1 MNKIARKIGVAVIA
15 LVTIVSVSGIA
26 PAVAQTPAE
35 LQAQINTLMAQI
47 TALQAQLAVGAPAT
61 PAPVAVFNFTRNLTV
76 GSTGEDVKALQQFLN
91 AQGFAVAAT
100 GAGSAG
106 NESTA
111 FGPRT
116 QAALARFQGANNISP
131 ALGFFGP
138 VTRARIAT
146 VAPAPVAPVTPVAP
160 VAPDAPAVEGTLSAE
175 LLPSPLGVRVAVNET
190 NRAVAAFEL
199 EAKDSNIRVQR
210 VDVLFD
216 GSTGVT
222 DERPWR
228 AFNRVAL
235 SVGGEVVATR
245 AITGRADFTE
255 VDNAYV
261 LRFSGINVNIPV
273 GTKQT
278 WTVQVSANPVI
289 EETSRGTWTITVPV
303 EGVRGIDG
311 AGINQNAGV
320 TTVRNFTVARETTG
334 TLAVTLNANN
344 LAERAVQVDDVDTT
358 DGVQLLAF
366 DVRATRSAVT
376 MKEVDVNLAPTIVS
390 GVTGANQSTVAPVA
404 RLYRGTTLVGSA
416 TVPATGVVE
425 FENME
430 SLIERDSTATF
441 TVRVNLNR
449 LVAGTTYGAGT
460 TIRTG
465 DVVVRGED
473 ARDNTV
479 VPVTLATAGNLAHL
493 FTVAPSL
500 ALVGTPTISQVSV
513 DGARRDASTQ
523 IVVDITALGGDVFIK
538 ATDGVLGGITGI
550 TTLLP
555 SQVLATSLT
564 LDGITLAQTMTSAS
578 ITGAEVGTWGHIVR
592 EGTTRRFTVTGN
604 LSRGGTAGSQF
615 VGTAIPRIIWSTSS
629 AGTDPQTSTFGLTAF
644 ETGRVLISN

>member
-35 LQAQINTLMAQI
+35 LQTQINALLAQI
-47 TALQAQLAVGAPAT
+47 TALQAQLAGGVTAPT

-76 GSTGEDVKALQQFLN
+76 GSRGEDVKALQQFLN

-106 NESTA
+106 NESTV

-116 QAALARFQGANNISP
+116 QAALARFQEANDISP
-131 ALGFFGP
+131 ARGFFGP

-146 VAPAPVAPVTPVAP
+146 VTPPVVTPPVTDPVTPP
-160 VAPDAPAVEGTLSAE
+160 VAEAPAVEGTLEAE
-175 LLPSPLGVRVAVNET
+175 LLPSPLGVRVAVNEA

-216 GSTGVT
+216 RTTG

-255 VDNAYV
+255 GTAGAHT
-261 LRFSGINVNIPV
+261 LRFSGINANIPV

-278 WTVQVSANPVI
+278 WTVQVSSNPVI
-289 EETSRGTWTITVPV
+289 ETGSQGAWTITVPRD
-303 EGVRGIDG
+303 GVRGIDG
-311 AGINQNAGV
+311 AGINQTAPNAA
-320 TTVRNFTVARETTG
+320 FAPAREFTIIAEETG
-334 TLAVTLNANN
+334 VLAVTLNANN
-344 LAERAVQVDDVDTT
+344 LAERVVQVDDENTT

-366 DVRATRSAVT
+366 DVRATRRAVT
-376 MKEVDVNLAPTIVS
+376 MEDVTVNIITDDVATD
-390 GVTGANQSTVAPVA
+390 VAPVA
-404 RLYRGTTLVGSA
+404 RLYRGTALVGSA
-416 TVPATGVVE
+416 TVTGAGATGVAL

-430 SLIERDSTATF
+430 TLIERDSTATF
-441 TVRVNLNR
+441 TVRVDLNR
-449 LVAGTTYGAGT
+449 LAGATPLYPAGT
-460 TIRTG
+460 TISAAVTS
-465 DVVVRGED
+465 VKGED
-473 ARDNTV
+473 AANNIVPATGT
-479 VPVTLATAGNLAHL
+479 VPVAPITGNVARL
-493 FTVAPSL
+493 FTVAPSW

-513 DGARRDASTQ
+513 GDNREATAQ
-523 IVVDITALGGDVFIK
+523 IVVDITALGGDIFIK
-538 ATDGVLGGITGI
+538 RTDGVFGARIGPVG
-550 TTLLP
+550 
-555 SQVLATSLT
+555 
-564 LDGITLAQTMTSAS
+564 TLAQTMTVAS
-578 ITGAEVGTWGHIVR
+578 ITGDTGGATWGHIVR
-592 EGTTRRFTVTGN
+592 EGTTRRFTVSGN
-604 LSRGGTAGSQF
+604 LSLGAIGTGFTGMEIQHI
-615 VGTAIPRIIWSTSS
+615 VWDTDNNIDTS
-629 AGTDPQTSTFGLTAF
+629 APITSTFGLDAF
-644 ETGRVLISN
+644 ETAQATVSRITP